1 MKRKI
6 LFLIFTLIIIA
17 ITPAYSVFGADN
29 LTEENPTENFASSEN
44 AEIIFSSQMGTIAE
58 LGVEFIIPPI
68 SIETNQ
74 TTVNYQTLKG
84 YILLPDEQTWQKI
97 PDVTVGCSTIFLKL
111 GTVKIYYTVCD
122 ENEKQYRSQDYQIQV
137 IDTTAPTVEVPD
149 IVKRAKIYSQV
160 QIPYA
165 EISDADENYSVQR
178 SVTFKGEKVE
188 YSKGIF
194 ITTQLG
200 TYEVTYTVTDSSF
213 NKTVKTYQI
222 EVYDDEKPKIKVDFP
237 KEIFYGQTFTIPQ
250 PDVTDNYFSSEQIT
264 LSVEVL
270 SPEEEPIQEKEGQIK
285 ITKLGE
291 YLILYKAKDGAG
303 NESTLFKRV
312 TAKAVA
318 PTLQVDCESL
328 TGVVGVEIVLPT
340 AVAHDALKNFLPIDA
355 SVKFG
360 GNQVAISNGAF
371 IPQQAGE
378 YVLTFSATD
387 LIIGEKTVK
396 EIKIIVSEVQKEQGD
411 SENKEQEEQNPP
423 STNENQNLSQNN
435 KKEGCNASYGAQS
448 AVYSIILFSV
458 VALRLKRRR

>member
-1 MKRKI
+1 M
-6 LFLIFTLIIIA
+6 
-17 ITPAYSVFGADN
+17 
-29 LTEENPTENFASSEN
+29 
-44 AEIIFSSQMGTIAE
+44 
-58 LGVEFIIPPI
+58 
-68 SIETNQ
+68 
-74 TTVNYQTLKG
+74 
-84 YILLPDEQTWQKI
+84 
-97 PDVTVGCSTIFLKL
+97 
-111 GTVKIYYTVCD
+111 
-122 ENEKQYRSQDYQIQV
+122 
-137 IDTTAPTVEVPD
+137 
-149 IVKRAKIYSQV
+149 
-160 QIPYA
+160 
-165 EISDADENYSVQR
+165 
-178 SVTFKGEKVE
+178 
-188 YSKGIF
+188 
-194 ITTQLG
+194 
-200 TYEVTYTVTDSSF
+200 
-213 NKTVKTYQI
+213 
-222 EVYDDEKPKIKVDFP
+222 
-237 KEIFYGQTFTIPQ
+237 
-250 PDVTDNYFSSEQIT
+250 
-264 LSVEVL
+264 SVEVL
-270 SPEEEPIQEKEGQIK
+270 SPEEEPIQAKEGQIK

-312 TAKAVA
+312 TANAVA

-328 TGVVGVEIVLPT
+328 TGIVGIEIVLPT

-396 EIKIIVSEVQKEQGD
+396 EIKIIVSEVQNEQGD

-458 VALRLKRRR
+458 VALRLKRRI